1 MKFLRQF
8 TRYQTGY
15 ATNWL
20 NVSNADLDAPLDP
33 LLAILGCHAILALRA
48 RFAERTVLAPAS
60 EALQE
65 A

>member
-1 MKFLRQF
+1 MYYFAHPEPYHMR
-8 TRYQTGY
+8 
-15 ATNWL
+15 
-20 NVSNADLDAPLDP
+20 PLDP